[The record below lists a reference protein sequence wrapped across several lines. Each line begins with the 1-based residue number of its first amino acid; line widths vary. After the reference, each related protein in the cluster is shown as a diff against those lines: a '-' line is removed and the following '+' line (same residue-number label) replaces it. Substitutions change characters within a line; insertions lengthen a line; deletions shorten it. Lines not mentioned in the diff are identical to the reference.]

1 MKKQMKV
8 TGTTFS
14 LLGFDELDNK
24 FTISTIC
31 GNLVIIPKVLPYQFL
46 RFSFNGIIDSTTAT
60 GAVNYIKE
68 LYGINDEDLHWILWK
83 IQLPTIFY
91 VPRKLLQLFKIE

>member
-68 LYGINDEDLHWILWK
+68 LYGINEEDVTCDFVENPATHNFLWTK
-83 IQLPTIFY
+83 KAPTTF
-91 VPRKLLQLFKIE
+91 

>member
-1 MKKQMKV
+1 MKV

-68 LYGINDEDLHWILWK
+68 LYGINDEDFTLDFVENPATHN
-83 IQLPTIFY
+83 FY

>member
-14 LLGFDELDNK
+14 LLGFDELENK

-46 RFSFNGIIDSTTAT
+46 RFSFDGIIDSATAT

-68 LYGINDEDLHWILWK
+68 LYGINDEDFTLDFVEN
-83 IQLPTIFY
+83 PTTHNFLCTKKA
-91 VPRKLLQLFKIE
+91 PTTF

>member
-14 LLGFDELDNK
+14 LLGFDELENK

-46 RFSFNGIIDSTTAT
+46 RFSFDGIIDSATAT

-68 LYGINDEDLHWILWK
+68 LYGINDEDFTLDFAENPATHNFLCTK
-83 IQLPTIFY
+83 KAPTTF
-91 VPRKLLQLFKIE
+91 

>member
-14 LLGFDELDNK
+14 LLGFDELENK

-46 RFSFNGIIDSTTAT
+46 RFSFDGIIDSATAT

-68 LYGINDEDLHWILWK
+68 LYGINDEDFTLDFVKNPATHNFLCTK
-83 IQLPTIFY
+83 KAPTTF
-91 VPRKLLQLFKIE
+91 

>member
-14 LLGFDELDNK
+14 LLGFDELENK

-46 RFSFNGIIDSTTAT
+46 RFSFDGIIDSATAT

-68 LYGINDEDLHWILWK
+68 LYGINDEDFTLDFVENPATHIFLCTK
-83 IQLPTIFY
+83 KAPTTF
-91 VPRKLLQLFKIE
+91 

>member
-68 LYGINDEDLHWILWK
+68 LYGINDEDFTLDFVENPATHNFLCTRK
-83 IQLPTIFY
+83 APTTF
-91 VPRKLLQLFKIE
+91 